1 MTSQFNCHTKKQE
14 HGRLQELFERD
25 GCLEEEIGQLQEKV
39 TASLLSPVTF
49 ILSLQVIS
57 GTLVRHQQKDQEKSL
72 LNNLSVLEVQMDE
85 KTAVEAEIKSI
96 LNSINFEKSELTK
109 SATPIIVSLYLLS
122 KMGLCAVPSFHHLCE
137 ATKRHYDELEEKDNL
152 MFKIFVMFSYR
163 IQESIRTL
171 MSALMAMVSLAMI
184 GDIHELEIGKFTEIC
199 KRVGEEDKGGGGK
212 EEGREEGSLPW
223 VTPGQ
228 WLLLQQHGLTTALR
242 EAEGWEAWCREG
254 GEAPT
259 LPSPF
264 LALLLAVL
272 LRPKGTNSYLVTFV
286 KATISGQYLESE
298 TIIVADVHSFSSPN
312 DPIVFLLGS
321 SMEEPSTDLTKLA
334 DLQGIASSKVKYLA
348 LAQDNVPLAMD
359 LLETAFIRGQWLIFQ
374 NVDLVPNFLPKLDKR
389 IQEKDPEDVHEDFRV
404 WMTWTSAHLPTF
416 SLLQRAIV
424 LSCEPCRDIRYHNS
438 NFLYNIPLK
447 TVKQQ
452 EFLQSVL
459 FFTLGYLQKVFICR
473 QKYSGLSWSRCPEF
487 PNYLMQTAYQFL
499 EQYFSVAQNSVK
511 TVQYRQ
517 LLEWSKTC
525 LYYNHMTDPVDRAT
539 ISMYL
544 DEYVGQFLFEQHNPF
559 RR

>member
-1 MTSQFNCHTKKQE
+1 
-14 HGRLQELFERD
+14 
-25 GCLEEEIGQLQEKV
+25 
-39 TASLLSPVTF
+39 
-49 ILSLQVIS
+49 
-57 GTLVRHQQKDQEKSL
+57 
-72 LNNLSVLEVQMDE
+72 MDE
-85 KTAVEAEIKSI
+85 MASTKTEIKSI

-109 SATPIIVSLYLLS
+109 SSTPIIVSLYLLS
-122 KMGLCAVPSFHHLCE
+122 KMELVATPSFHHLCE
-137 ATKRHYDELEEKDNL
+137 ATKQHYDELEEKDNL
-152 MFKIFVMFSYR
+152 MFKIFVMFSFQ

-171 MSALMAMVSLAMI
+171 MAAFIAMASLAI
-184 GDIHELEIGKFTEIC
+184 TGQIEEKDLGRFTEIC
-199 KRVGEEDKGGGGK
+199 RRAGED
-212 EEGREEGSLPW
+212 GREEGRAPATPEDPATPSWVSAQQWAQLQRHSLAAA
-223 VTPGQ
+223 
-228 WLLLQQHGLTTALR
+228 LLER
-242 EAEGWEAWCREG
+242 EAEWAAWQR
-254 GEAPT
+254 GESTEPPS

-264 LALLLAVL
+264 AALLLAVL
-272 LRPKGTNSYLVTFV
+272 LRPRGTSACLVSFV
-286 KATISGQYLESE
+286 KATIGAQYLESD

-321 SMEEPSTDLTKLA
+321 SVEEPSSDLTKLA

-348 LAQDNVPLAMD
+348 LAQDNVPLAME

-404 WMTWTSAHLPTF
+404 WMTWTSGRLPTF

-459 FFTLGYLQKVFICR
+459 FLTLGYLQKVFACR
-473 QKYSGLSWSRCPEF
+473 QKFSGLSWSRAPEL
-487 PNYLMQTAYQFL
+487 PNSLMQTAYQFL
-499 EQYFSVAQNSVK
+499 AHYFSVSQNSVK
-511 TVQYRQ
+511 DIQYTQ
-517 LLEWSKTC
+517 LLDWAKGC
-525 LYYNHMTDPVDRAT
+525 LYYNHMTDPVDRTT

-544 DEYVGQFLFEQHNPF
+544 DEYIGQFLFEQHNPF
-559 RR
+559 RSELLSRMALETVITARTEELRNLPAITAAKVTLSPAADRLRQIVTSSTILDRVRWAHTLVTS